1 LSIVQTNNVVHPQE
15 QPWEWNNLVSRMLQI
30 MKMECKNG
38 MDQPVKLNMIKK
50 YVQQVDFYFL
60 FKFWNNN
67 KIIWGDIM
75 YQTNKDYISTF
86 QVQFGNYNPLQVYD
100 PGTRPIA
107 MYSKSRGNN
116 QEYQF

>member
-1 LSIVQTNNVVHPQE
+1 
-15 QPWEWNNLVSRMLQI
+15 
-30 MKMECKNG
+30 
-38 MDQPVKLNMIKK
+38 
-50 YVQQVDFYFL
+50 
-60 FKFWNNN
+60 
-67 KIIWGDIM
+67 M